1 MRLLLLLLLLL
12 KVAHTAERRTS
23 LGIVRGKK
31 LRVLHTVVEEYRG
44 IPYARPPI
52 GGRRFRPPEPALPWE
67 ATLDATD
74 GRTACP
80 QVLRPWSNGV
90 LRVSEDCLYLNVWT
104 TVARWEH
111 EMAPVLVWIH
121 GGGFT
126 SGSASYDNYSAA
138 VLAAKTGCV
147 VASINYRL
155 GILGFL
161 NADTPDA
168 PGNVGLMDQRVAL
181 LWLRQNARVFGGDPA
196 AITVFGHSAG
206 GMSIHS
212 HMLSPFGGN
221 LFHRAVMMSGN
232 MAARDFFE
240 SVEESAAKA
249 DAVAALVGCA
259 QATLSRGP
267 REVLACLRT
276 KPSGDLVRAAARA
289 VAPKVFPFLPTY
301 HTDYLPRVP
310 VAATAKGFVANVDLL
325 LGVTENEGSTPFV
338 LRMKAHMQSERLTDV
353 AESALRASLHDVVR
367 AWTKGEQ
374 LEMLDLYVRQA
385 KDKESLRKQYV
396 AYVSDRLFVCPAH
409 FLGEHHSASNG
420 TVYFYVFAYPPP
432 KGTPSWIGVGHSM
445 ELPYFFGHPVINRV
459 GFSQQDEQY
468 SEEVM
473 KMLSTFAHT
482 GVPKSGSPWPRYNR
496 ASPTTVQ
503 LDGSWAVGS
512 FRHLECAPWLET
524 K

>member
-1 MRLLLLLLLLL
+1 MIQHIAALIAMTREYSSAAENGSPGGFSEDAVRIIR
-12 KVAHTAERRTS
+12 KVARLSQQLAPSNYS
-23 LGIVRGKK
+23 LNHH
-31 LRVLHTVVEEYRG
+31 RVLWALLISTVIARGSSGSTHT
-44 IPYARPPI
+44 
-52 GGRRFRPPEPALPWE
+52 LPTKRHAGNVFACTWE
-67 ATLDATD
+67 
-74 GRTACP
+74 
-80 QVLRPWSNGV
+80 VLRPWSNGV

-385 KDKESLRKQYV
+385 KGQRVTQK
-396 AYVSDRLFVCPAH
+396 A
-409 FLGEHHSASNG
+409 
-420 TVYFYVFAYPPP
+420 
-432 KGTPSWIGVGHSM
+432 GTPSWIGVGHSM

-482 GVPKSGSPWPRYNR
+482 G
-496 ASPTTVQ
+496 
-503 LDGSWAVGS
+503 
-512 FRHLECAPWLET
+512 
-524 K
+524 

>member
-482 GVPKSGSPWPRYNR
+482 G
-496 ASPTTVQ
+496 
-503 LDGSWAVGS
+503 
-512 FRHLECAPWLET
+512 
-524 K
+524 